1 MGNVVL
7 KKTKNLNGNYSCDE
21 LEITVEEWKSI
32 LQAVSVSDNYRL
44 WLARFYHEPGH
55 KASCKHMGEKFN
67 CNPQS
72 PNSIITNFGKAVQK
86 ILHRFEVRGTDNE
99 PTYWIIPMK
108 SGRYVDG
115 YFEWTMRDELVQAME
130 ELNMTNPHDFEGNKN
145 KLKTWQEIYD
155 KGNWI
160 KTQWYDKYLETINL
174 IGENVENVHWNNDCI
189 YRLLKSS
196 NNGLSSLNWG
206 LSNEHF
212 EKINKNWNFYEERF
226 NKIWTE
232 RNISQDLLES
242 ILTKTQ
248 ELTGKNYSLV
258 INRAICGL
266 LPGIITNAPSTEFFY
281 ERLNLIKDIFP
292 EIPDITGNWLLDN
305 LNFVSYCKEQVDF
318 QEEYHASGF
327 IFDLYDY
334 CIKLSSTGDPTMTQK
349 NTLVEKN
356 TDLLKNSKNLILT
369 GAPGTGKTYLAK
381 QIAEAMGCTPD
392 EIGFVQFH
400 PSYDYTDFVEGL
412 RPVQDE
418 SGSGQIGFERKDGVF
433 KEFCARALQ
442 NLVDSRKSVD
452 VLQHERSINEIIADF
467 LDGAIEK
474 KTQFETITKNIFF
487 VDSFNDKKIFVSI
500 PQNEKVKNLQIQI
513 DDILELISNHV
524 QLNNGKAVSEYFKRK
539 WRMQHDSY
547 IFSLTKK
554 IQESMENT
562 GNNQTTAVKKI
573 QLKKF
578 VFIIDEINRGEMAK
592 IFGELFY
599 SIDPGYRV
607 TAGDLEAMKAG
618 KKGIVAI
625 RTQYANLE
633 LTGNEFDRALGA
645 SDYGHFFVPEN
656 VYIVGT
662 MNDIDRSV
670 ESMDFAFRRRFAWAE
685 VEASDTMGML
695 DKLNE
700 FRPGLAEVAKNRMK
714 RLNDAISKTQDFGPA
729 YHIGASYFLKLNQY
743 EGNFERLW
751 DYHIK
756 GILEEYVRGHPN
768 KTDLMEKFKAA
779 YFPGKETSSE
789 DEET

>member
-1 MGNVVL
+1 M
-7 KKTKNLNGNYSCDE
+7 
-21 LEITVEEWKSI
+21 
-32 LQAVSVSDNYRL
+32 
-44 WLARFYHEPGH
+44 
-55 KASCKHMGEKFN
+55 
-67 CNPQS
+67 
-72 PNSIITNFGKAVQK
+72 
-86 ILHRFEVRGTDNE
+86 
-99 PTYWIIPMK
+99 
-108 SGRYVDG
+108 
-115 YFEWTMRDELVQAME
+115 
-130 ELNMTNPHDFEGNKN
+130 
-145 KLKTWQEIYD
+145 D
-155 KGNWI
+155 KGSWFGTLFQVTGEEAIN
-160 KTQWYDKYLETINL
+160 TI
-174 IGENVENVHWNNDCI
+174 
-189 YRLLKSS
+189 
-196 NNGLSSLNWG
+196 
-206 LSNEHF
+206 F
-212 EKINKNWNFYEERF
+212 
-226 NKIWTE
+226 
-232 RNISQDLLES
+232 
-242 ILTKTQ
+242 
-248 ELTGKNYSLV
+248 
-258 INRAICGL
+258 
-266 LPGIITNAPSTEFFY
+266 
-281 ERLNLIKDIFP
+281 
-292 EIPDITGNWLLDN
+292 GNHI
-305 LNFVSYCKEQVDF
+305 Q
-318 QEEYHASGF
+318 G
-327 IFDLYDY
+327 
-334 CIKLSSTGDPTMTQK
+334 GPTMQGSD
-349 NTLVEKN
+349 EKLN
-356 TDLLKNSKNLILT
+356 EYVDLLKNSKNLILT

-467 LDGAIEK
+467 LDGAIENK
-474 KTQFETITKNIFF
+474 IQFETITKNIFF

-539 WRMQHDSY
+539 WRTQHDSY

-554 IQESMENT
+554 VQESMENT

-578 VFIIDEINRGEMAK
+578 VFIIDEINRGEVAK

-633 LTGNEFDRALGA
+633 LMGNEFDRALGA

-656 VYIVGT
+656 VYIIGT

-685 VEASDTMGML
+685 VKASDTMGML
-695 DKLNE
+695 NPGTDENGNPKGLESSDLAKEAKERMEKLNE
-700 FRPGLAEVAKNRMK
+700 
-714 RLNDAISKTQDFGPA
+714 AISKTQDFGPA

-743 EGNFERLW
+743 GGDFKRLW

-756 GILEEYVRGHPN
+756 GILEEYVRGNPN

>member
-1 MGNVVL
+1 MQGSDEKL
-7 KKTKNLNGNYSCDE
+7 KE
-21 LEITVEEWKSI
+21 
-32 LQAVSVSDNYRL
+32 
-44 WLARFYHEPGH
+44 
-55 KASCKHMGEKFN
+55 
-67 CNPQS
+67 
-72 PNSIITNFGKAVQK
+72 
-86 ILHRFEVRGTDNE
+86 
-99 PTYWIIPMK
+99 
-108 SGRYVDG
+108 YVD
-115 YFEWTMRDELVQAME
+115 
-130 ELNMTNPHDFEGNKN
+130 
-145 KLKTWQEIYD
+145 
-155 KGNWI
+155 
-160 KTQWYDKYLETINL
+160 
-174 IGENVENVHWNNDCI
+174 
-189 YRLLKSS
+189 LLKS
-196 NNGLSSLNWG
+196 
-206 LSNEHF
+206 
-212 EKINKNWNFYEERF
+212 
-226 NKIWTE
+226 T
-232 RNISQDLLES
+232 
-242 ILTKTQ
+242 
-248 ELTGKNYSLV
+248 
-258 INRAICGL
+258 
-266 LPGIITNAPSTEFFY
+266 
-281 ERLNLIKDIFP
+281 
-292 EIPDITGNWLLDN
+292 
-305 LNFVSYCKEQVDF
+305 
-318 QEEYHASGF
+318 
-327 IFDLYDY
+327 
-334 CIKLSSTGDPTMTQK
+334 
-349 NTLVEKN
+349 
-356 TDLLKNSKNLILT
+356 KNLILT
-369 GAPGTGKTYLAK
+369 GAPGTGKTYLAR
-381 QIAEAMGCTPD
+381 QIAQAMGCTPD

-539 WRMQHDSY
+539 WRTQHDSY

-554 IQESMENT
+554 VQESMENT

-578 VFIIDEINRGEMAK
+578 VFIIDEINRGEVAK

-599 SIDPGYRV
+599 SINPGYRV

-633 LTGNEFDRALGA
+633 LTGNEFDRALVA

-656 VYIVGT
+656 VYIIGT

-685 VEASDTMGML
+685 VEASHTMDML

-714 RLNDAISKTQDFGPA
+714 RLNDAISKTEDFGPA

-743 EGNFERLW
+743 EGNFDDLW

-756 GILEEYVRGHPN
+756 GILEEYVRGNPN

>member
-1 MGNVVL
+1 MTEVQAQFIKYMPNNGMRNYVLDLYAKTIQLSHQTKPNNWNVCYRKNEKRFQLNCGNKYVL
-7 KKTKNLNGNYSCDE
+7 VASAKYILAMCNREDVLSLGEDFVNKLLSKVEFQKEESTLAKVGLLTPKNFQE
-21 LEITVEEWKSI
+21 LEQFPADALWHNTFQFRIAYEDVLEFLPNLEKSI
-32 LQAVSVSDNYRL
+32 L
-44 WLARFYHEPGH
+44 
-55 KASCKHMGEKFN
+55 
-67 CNPQS
+67 
-72 PNSIITNFGKAVQK
+72 NFA
-86 ILHRFEVRGTDNE
+86 
-99 PTYWIIPMK
+99 
-108 SGRYVDG
+108 
-115 YFEWTMRDELVQAME
+115 EWTTLDRPLLPASKVAHSE
-130 ELNMTNPHDFEGNKN
+130 EFID
-145 KLKTWQEIYD
+145 Y
-155 KGNWI
+155 
-160 KTQWYDKYLETINL
+160 IN
-174 IGENVENVHWNNDCI
+174 
-189 YRLLKSS
+189 
-196 NNGLSSLNWG
+196 
-206 LSNEHF
+206 
-212 EKINKNWNFYEERF
+212 
-226 NKIWTE
+226 
-232 RNISQDLLES
+232 
-242 ILTKTQ
+242 Q
-248 ELTGKNYSLV
+248 EL
-258 INRAICGL
+258 GL
-266 LPGIITNAPSTEFFY
+266 H
-281 ERLNLIKDIFP
+281 
-292 EIPDITGNWLLDN
+292 IPQPVYD
-305 LNFVSYCKEQVDF
+305 
-318 QEEYHASGF
+318 SG
-327 IFDLYDY
+327 
-334 CIKLSSTGDPTMTQK
+334 GPTMQGSD
-349 NTLVEKN
+349 EKLN
-356 TDLLKNSKNLILT
+356 EYVDLLKNSKNLILT

-467 LDGAIEK
+467 LDGAIENK
-474 KTQFETITKNIFF
+474 IQFETITKNIFF

-539 WRMQHDSY
+539 WRTQHDSY

-554 IQESMENT
+554 VQESMENT

-578 VFIIDEINRGEMAK
+578 VFIIDEINRGEVAK

-633 LTGNEFDRALGA
+633 LTGNEFDRALVA

-656 VYIVGT
+656 VYIIGT

-685 VEASDTMGML
+685 VEASHTMDML
-695 DKLNE
+695 DKLNK
-700 FRPGLAEVAKNRMK
+700 FRPDLAEVAKNRMK

-743 EGNFERLW
+743 GGDFKRLW

-756 GILEEYVRGHPN
+756 GILEEYVRGNPN

>member
-1 MGNVVL
+1 MGERVDNKELFKEWLCKQHKQDGNVYSANTISAYCSALSKSPEKLEGIDDDCKRSIFVYDDVGEFSIVHEII
-7 KKTKNLNGNYSCDE
+7 KKAPNFDEVNKATGNQAFKYGMIKYQEFLQQNSQGGPTMQGSDEKLNE
-21 LEITVEEWKSI
+21 
-32 LQAVSVSDNYRL
+32 
-44 WLARFYHEPGH
+44 
-55 KASCKHMGEKFN
+55 
-67 CNPQS
+67 
-72 PNSIITNFGKAVQK
+72 
-86 ILHRFEVRGTDNE
+86 
-99 PTYWIIPMK
+99 
-108 SGRYVDG
+108 YVD
-115 YFEWTMRDELVQAME
+115 
-130 ELNMTNPHDFEGNKN
+130 
-145 KLKTWQEIYD
+145 
-155 KGNWI
+155 
-160 KTQWYDKYLETINL
+160 
-174 IGENVENVHWNNDCI
+174 
-189 YRLLKSS
+189 LLKS
-196 NNGLSSLNWG
+196 
-206 LSNEHF
+206 
-212 EKINKNWNFYEERF
+212 
-226 NKIWTE
+226 T
-232 RNISQDLLES
+232 
-242 ILTKTQ
+242 
-248 ELTGKNYSLV
+248 
-258 INRAICGL
+258 
-266 LPGIITNAPSTEFFY
+266 
-281 ERLNLIKDIFP
+281 
-292 EIPDITGNWLLDN
+292 
-305 LNFVSYCKEQVDF
+305 
-318 QEEYHASGF
+318 
-327 IFDLYDY
+327 
-334 CIKLSSTGDPTMTQK
+334 
-349 NTLVEKN
+349 
-356 TDLLKNSKNLILT
+356 KNLILT

-381 QIAEAMGCTPD
+381 QIAEEMGCKPD

-539 WRMQHDSY
+539 WRTQHDSY

-578 VFIIDEINRGEMAK
+578 VFIIDEINRGEVAK

-656 VYIVGT
+656 VYIIGT

-685 VEASDTMGML
+685 VKASDTMGML
-695 DKLNE
+695 DTL
-700 FRPGLAEVAKNRMK
+700 PQVWAEEAKERMEK
-714 RLNDAISKTQDFGPA
+714 LNDAISATQDFGPA

-756 GILEEYVRGHPN
+756 GILEEYVRGNPN
-768 KTDLMEKFKAA
+768 KTDLMEKFKEA
-779 YFPGKETSSE
+779 YFLGKETSSE

>member
-21 LEITVEEWKSI
+21 LDITVEEWKSI

-174 IGENVENVHWNNDCI
+174 IGENVEKVHWNNDCI

-356 TDLLKNSKNLILT
+356 TDLLKSTKNLILT

-381 QIAEAMGCTPD
+381 QIAEEMGCKPD

-442 NLVDSRKSVD
+442 NLVDSGKSVD
-452 VLQHERSINEIIADF
+452 VLQHEKTINEIVEDF
-467 LDGAIEK
+467 LNDAVSK
-474 KTQFETITKNIFF
+474 KIQFETITKNVFY
-487 VDSFNDKKIFVSI
+487 VDSFTDRKVLVSI
-500 PQNEKVKNLQIQI
+500 PQNEKVKTLPVSL
-513 DDILELISNHV
+513 DDILELMSNNV
-524 QLNNGKAVSEYFKRK
+524 QLDIGKDVSEYFNRK
-539 WRMQHDSY
+539 WRTQQDSY
-547 IFSLTKK
+547 IYVLTKQL
-554 IQESMENT
+554 QEIVRKNKNNT
-562 GNNQTTAVKKI
+562 ASTIEKVQAKN
-573 QLKKF
+573 F
-578 VFIIDEINRGEMAK
+578 VFIIDEINRGEVSK

-599 SIDPGYRV
+599 SVDSGYRV
-607 TAGDLEAMKAG
+607 SAQDLEAVRAKE
-618 KKGIVAI
+618 KQFTTI

-656 VYIVGT
+656 VYIIGT

-685 VEASDTMGML
+685 VEASDTEDML
-695 DKLNE
+695 DTLPQVWAEEAKRRMEKLNE
-700 FRPGLAEVAKNRMK
+700 
-714 RLNDAISKTQDFGPA
+714 AISATQDFGPA

-779 YFPGKETSSE
+779 YFLGKETSSE

>member
-1 MGNVVL
+1 MQGSDE
-7 KKTKNLNGNYSCDE
+7 KLNE
-21 LEITVEEWKSI
+21 
-32 LQAVSVSDNYRL
+32 
-44 WLARFYHEPGH
+44 
-55 KASCKHMGEKFN
+55 
-67 CNPQS
+67 
-72 PNSIITNFGKAVQK
+72 
-86 ILHRFEVRGTDNE
+86 
-99 PTYWIIPMK
+99 
-108 SGRYVDG
+108 YVD
-115 YFEWTMRDELVQAME
+115 
-130 ELNMTNPHDFEGNKN
+130 
-145 KLKTWQEIYD
+145 
-155 KGNWI
+155 
-160 KTQWYDKYLETINL
+160 
-174 IGENVENVHWNNDCI
+174 
-189 YRLLKSS
+189 LLKS
-196 NNGLSSLNWG
+196 
-206 LSNEHF
+206 
-212 EKINKNWNFYEERF
+212 
-226 NKIWTE
+226 T
-232 RNISQDLLES
+232 
-242 ILTKTQ
+242 
-248 ELTGKNYSLV
+248 
-258 INRAICGL
+258 
-266 LPGIITNAPSTEFFY
+266 
-281 ERLNLIKDIFP
+281 
-292 EIPDITGNWLLDN
+292 
-305 LNFVSYCKEQVDF
+305 
-318 QEEYHASGF
+318 
-327 IFDLYDY
+327 
-334 CIKLSSTGDPTMTQK
+334 
-349 NTLVEKN
+349 
-356 TDLLKNSKNLILT
+356 KNLILT

-381 QIAEAMGCTPD
+381 QIAEAMGCKPD

-433 KEFCARALQ
+433 KEFCGRALQ
-442 NLVDSRKSVD
+442 NLVDSGKSVD

-467 LDGAIEK
+467 LDGAIENK
-474 KTQFETITKNIFF
+474 IQFETITKNIFF

-500 PQNEKVKNLQIQI
+500 PQNEKVKNLQIRI

-539 WRMQHDSY
+539 WRTQHDSY

-578 VFIIDEINRGEMAK
+578 VFIIDEINRGEVAK

-656 VYIVGT
+656 VYIIGT

-685 VEASDTMGML
+685 VKASDTEDML

-700 FRPGLAEVAKNRMK
+700 FRPDLAEVAKNRMK

-743 EGNFERLW
+743 GGDFKRLW

>member
-1 MGNVVL
+1 MTEVQAQFIKYMPNNGMRNYVLDLYAKTIQLSHQTKPNNWNVCYRKGEKRFQLNCGNKYVL
-7 KKTKNLNGNYSCDE
+7 VASAKYILAMCNREDVLSLGEDFVNKLLSKVEFQKEDSTLAKVGLLTPKNFQE
-21 LEITVEEWKSI
+21 LEQFPADALWHNTFQFRIAYEDVLEFLPILEKSI
-32 LQAVSVSDNYRL
+32 LHFA
-44 WLARFYHEPGH
+44 
-55 KASCKHMGEKFN
+55 
-67 CNPQS
+67 
-72 PNSIITNFGKAVQK
+72 
-86 ILHRFEVRGTDNE
+86 
-99 PTYWIIPMK
+99 
-108 SGRYVDG
+108 
-115 YFEWTMRDELVQAME
+115 EWTTLDRPLLPASKVAHSEEFIDYINQELGLHIPQPVYDSGGPTMPQ
-130 ELNMTNPHDFEGNKN
+130 D
-145 KLKTWQEIYD
+145 KT
-155 KGNWI
+155 
-160 KTQWYDKYLETINL
+160 L
-174 IGENVENVHWNNDCI
+174 VHQ
-189 YRLLKSS
+189 YAK
-196 NNGLSSLNWG
+196 
-206 LSNEHF
+206 
-212 EKINKNWNFYEERF
+212 
-226 NKIWTE
+226 
-232 RNISQDLLES
+232 LLE
-242 ILTKTQ
+242 
-248 ELTGKNYSLV
+248 
-258 INRAICGL
+258 
-266 LPGIITNAPSTEFFY
+266 
-281 ERLNLIKDIFP
+281 
-292 EIPDITGNWLLDN
+292 
-305 LNFVSYCKEQVDF
+305 
-318 QEEYHASGF
+318 
-327 IFDLYDY
+327 
-334 CIKLSSTGDPTMTQK
+334 
-349 NTLVEKN
+349 NTR
-356 TDLLKNSKNLILT
+356 NLILT

-381 QIAEAMGCTPD
+381 QIAEEMGCKPD

-578 VFIIDEINRGEMAK
+578 VFIIDESNRGEVAK

-656 VYIVGT
+656 VYIIGT

-685 VEASDTMGML
+685 VEAIDTVDML
-695 DKLNE
+695 DTL
-700 FRPGLAEVAKNRMK
+700 PQVWAEEAKERMK
-714 RLNDAISKTQDFGPA
+714 KLNDAISATQDFGPA

-743 EGNFERLW
+743 EGNFDDLW
-751 DYHIK
+751 KYHIK

-779 YFPGKETSSE
+779 YFLGKETSSE
-789 DEET
+789 AEET